1 MGLFDQLKGMVTGKT
16 RSEIDFEKKLKEI
29 EKQGGADVEQ
39 KKLEMA
45 YAHSSAKS
53 AFWWYEHMP
62 VKPNSGSKHDVEM
75 LHAKYKCSLE
85 RNIEVSHYEHK
96 KMQADFLKL
105 VLPDIDYTK
114 IDYKS
119 QDECIEKMLRL
130 TSDLYKQ
137 NKNNIAVLS
146 SPFFSPDYWALFNTD
161 ENSIADGKL
170 IVKED
175 GSIGWSDQLKN
186 EYALWLREFVAL
198 VGTKYHLFS
207 ASEMKMP
214 K

>member
-29 EKQGGADVEQ
+29 DKDGRDDKERR
-39 KKLEMA
+39 KLEMA

-62 VKPNSGSKHDVEM
+62 VKPNTGSKRDVEM
-75 LHAKYKCSLE
+75 LHAKFKCSLE
-85 RNIEVSHYEHK
+85 RNTEISYYDHQK
-96 KMQADFLKL
+96 LQKDFLKL

-130 TSDLYKQ
+130 TGELYKQ
-137 NKNNIAVLS
+137 NKKNIALLS

-170 IVKED
+170 IVKDD
-175 GSIGWSDQLKN
+175 GSIGWSDRLKN
-186 EYALWLREFVAL
+186 DYASWLRDFVAL
-198 VGTKYHLFS
+198 VGNKYHCFGV
-207 ASEMKMP
+207 SEMQMP